1 MIARLTSLLR
11 EPLVH
16 FLLAGAVV
24 FALFGG
30 AASDPADRSITVD
43 EPQIRVLA
51 QQWEA
56 TWQREP
62 TPTEVDGLIR
72 DHIKDEIYYRE
83 ALRLGLDEGDI
94 IMRRRMRSKME
105 FLVAAQSEGE
115 APTEPVLQA
124 WLDAH
129 KGKYATNPAI
139 SFDQIFVGEGD
150 AARILASVKAG
161 EDPATLGSALSVPKV
176 LEQVRGEEIDRQF
189 GEGFAKS
196 LAQQPI
202 GKWTGP
208 VTSGFG
214 AHIVRVRK
222 VTSGSIPPL
231 ADIRQ
236 AVENDWREANRKARE
251 EKAYQALL
259 DGYTIRIAKP

>member
-51 QQWEA
+51 EQWEA

-115 APTEPVLQA
+115 APTEQVLQA

-129 KGKYATNPAI
+129 KAKYATNPAI
-139 SFDQIFVGEGD
+139 SFDQIFVGEGN

-161 EDPATLGSALSVPKV
+161 ANSSTLGSALSVPKA

-214 AHIVRVRK
+214 AHIVRARK
-222 VTSGSIPPL
+222 VTSGSLPPL
-231 ADIRQ
+231 AGIRQ

-251 EKAYQALL
+251 DKAYQALL